1 MKLPVQLI
9 NTSSERRLVQGHEIP
24 LNLTMDI
31 EDVSSELDN
40 GEDFDKKLLAC
51 GNATNESQF
60 VPAAPVPVPTSP
72 VSLKLYTNDGKTI
85 WDVYKIQFV
94 IISEANRWT
103 EEVKACQLVASL
115 REEAAE
121 VLQTL
126 TDTELLNLNS
136 PYNALDLRFGQ
147 KFSKDYARLQMKT
160 RYQKPEESLQE
171 YAFEMQRLITL
182 AFSDFSA
189 NV

>member
-1 MKLPVQLI
+1 MPITRAMDEQLKALLEGIYALKSGQEELKNTIEEKI
-9 NTSSERRLVQGHEIP
+9 NKMEKKIKNVKELFDERMDEMSHQVK
-24 LNLTMDI
+24 DI
-31 EDVSSELDN
+31 E
-40 GEDFDKKLLAC
+40 KKLLAC
-51 GNATNESQF
+51 GERKMK
-60 VPAAPVPVPTSP
+60 TS
-72 VSLKLYTNDGKTI
+72 LFLLLQYLYL
-85 WDVYKIQFV
+85 

-103 EEVKACQLVASL
+103 EWVKACQLVASL
-115 REEAAE
+115 RGEAAE

-136 PYNALDLRFGQ
+136 LYNALDLRLGQ

-160 RYQKPEESLQE
+160 RHQKPEESLQE
-171 YAFEMQRLITL
+171 YVCEIQRLTTL